1 MLTRLRYGNTNT
13 FLLSGD
19 KGSIL
24 IDTDYAGTIKAFYKS
39 IKGLG
44 IRISDITYIL
54 ATHYHPDHMGLISEL
69 MESGVKL
76 ILMESQKDSV
86 NYSDGIFAKEPRLGY
101 KPIDETRAEVILFED
116 SRSFLEKLGIKG
128 EIIPTPSHSGDSIS
142 ILLDDGTA
150 IVGDLEPLEYL
161 KAYEDIKMLR
171 RDWDTLMK
179 HHPKH
184 ILYAHANEKVLE

>member
-86 NYSDGIFAKEPRLGY
+86 HYSDGIFAKEPRLGY

-116 SRSFLEKLGIKG
+116 SRRFLEELGIKG

-161 KAYEDIKMLR
+161 KAYEDNKMLR
-171 RDWDTLMK
+171 RDWDTLME

>member
-24 IDTDYAGTIKAFYKS
+24 VDTDYAGTIKAFYKS

-86 NYSDGIFAKEPRLGY
+86 HYSDGIFAKEPRLEY

-116 SRSFLEKLGIKG
+116 SRSFLEELGIKG

-161 KAYEDIKMLR
+161 KAYEDNKMLR
-171 RDWDTLMK
+171 RDWDTLME

>member
-24 IDTDYAGTIKAFYKS
+24 VDTDYAGTIKAFYKS

-86 NYSDGIFAKEPRLGY
+86 HYSDEIFAKEPRLEY

-116 SRSFLEKLGIKG
+116 SRSFLEELGIKG

-161 KAYEDIKMLR
+161 KAYEDNKMLR
-171 RDWDTLMK
+171 RDWDTLME

>member
-86 NYSDGIFAKEPRLGY
+86 HYSDGIFAKEPRLGY

-161 KAYEDIKMLR
+161 KAYEDNKMLR

>member
-24 IDTDYAGTIKAFYKS
+24 VDTDYAGTIKAFYKS

-86 NYSDGIFAKEPRLGY
+86 HYSDGIFAKEPRLGY

-161 KAYEDIKMLR
+161 KAYEDNKMLR
-171 RDWDTLMK
+171 RDWDTLME

>member
-86 NYSDGIFAKEPRLGY
+86 HYSDGIFAKEPRLGY

-116 SRSFLEKLGIKG
+116 SRSFLEELGIKG

-161 KAYEDIKMLR
+161 KAYEDNKMLR
-171 RDWDTLMK
+171 RDWDTLME